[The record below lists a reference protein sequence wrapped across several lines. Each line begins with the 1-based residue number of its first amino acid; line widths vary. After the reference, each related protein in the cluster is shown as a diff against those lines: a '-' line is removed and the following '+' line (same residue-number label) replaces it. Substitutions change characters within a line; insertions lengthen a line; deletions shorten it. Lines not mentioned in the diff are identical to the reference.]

1 MGKKQPNKF
10 FDLKNLHHYPAQIL
24 NSQAVHPDPAAS
36 FPGAPPLFGKD
47 VVPHIY
53 TVAGWVGSQA
63 RAYPL
68 EDEALRDST
77 ENAERMR
84 RHPDI
89 KECLLARQRAVAL
102 LPWHLQPEDEHDP
115 VQKQLVADLTSI
127 VERTHRWVELRRNL
141 MEAIWYGKGF
151 VQLRY
156 GVKQVKG
163 RWRKVAADWEPR
175 HPDKILF
182 RYSDGTNEY
191 VPGQVGIRIHA
202 GARGIN
208 REQIEPTQYG
218 LAYWLRDFERR
229 VCIVHKHEIEDGPFL
244 DPRASGRIHGVGL
257 RDSVYWTWYASVEV
271 EQKLLEYLDRTALGI
286 EIWRY
291 PSGNKEAEKQARA
304 AAEER
309 IGGGRSIVMVPVIPG
324 EQADLFGVQHIE
336 PGPQGAELLKT
347 ICQDFYAHKIKRLI
361 LGQTLTSEAESTGM
375 GSGVADAHLATF
387 SDIIRYDAVNLQ
399 ESLTDD
405 FIQVLK
411 EENFPWA
418 RGIHIRLILNTE
430 RPETQEKLAAYNEAW
445 NMGLKVRAE
454 DLYALIGARR
464 PDDEDEVLQN
474 PNIMMAEQQQAMLQ
488 AQAGMPP
495 PGPDPGDP
503 TQIAMGNAGPVA
515 AGQAAPPMEVE
526 KAAADQPGAMPANP
540 WAGFWD
546 SLFAA
551 ARGQGVQPP
560 VGAMPAAPRPVD
572 HMELTRLFQ
581 DRFREAILT
590 RQQTAAQFREAL
602 EAAIAQQPDRDNL
615 NLRLGFLFAWKKA
628 EPVQKIKAAF
638 QEAITKPGS
647 DLVGPPPV
655 PPVATAAPADD
666 DDVHSVVNQ
675 ADPVKQQ
682 LLDALAEN
690 PVNRA
695 FQEAFER
702 QQRPRE
708 QLLKALRETVAPD
721 QYAATESPEFKQW
734 WQDSK
739 TTQPE
744 TGAPMRLLHVSPHDI
759 EAFQPSDDG
768 ELGPGIYATADTD
781 YANSYADYVAN
792 YDNGQKRAAPIPVA
806 TYPVHMSI
814 QKPYVLHNE
823 SAQQKLKH
831 LTGGKSAN
839 IQRVLKKMGHDG
851 IMKYDH
857 NGVLSQVV
865 AFHPT
870 QVKSETGNQGSYS
883 SDDDRINYIAAS
895 GPNSRLPDSGR
906 GRETNRR
913 PTNERLDAGPAAGG
927 RGTHQVPGVGDP
939 VSQDHHQPDH
949 YTQGPKGIRGS
960 STAGTPVPP
969 RDPQADESPLVEA
982 DRPAPLGD
990 SPKPENP
997 EPEEPKGIKI
1007 SPASLTPEVLNRI
1020 SKHMKAKGY
1029 DSRGGQDAKR
1039 AIESMINR
1047 FSGHLTHPDWIEAY
1061 QKATGGAK
1069 ARQAKLEAKK
1079 TQQATLKNVNWER
1092 LKQLG
1097 TTKDYREAGYL
1108 APEGHMIDLSGRGD
1122 GYRGPPM
1129 RNHDHREAGGT
1140 PGMQEIMSAGHI
1152 RHMPE
1157 MNGLDMMVRPTNK
1170 QYAHIRNIADR
1181 AGGEVIIDLQDGLG
1195 PWNERNGY
1203 YDGAERRHNAQY
1215 PKGTRADRIIRD
1227 IEAFYDG
1234 HTPAPPP
1241 EARYTAALSMDDA
1254 IARYRA
1260 GEWTSEDL
1268 DRYAL
1273 QRSFEMVN

>member
-1 MGKKQPNKF
+1 MGKNKAGKLL
-10 FDLKNLHHYPAQIL
+10 DLKNLHHYPAQIL

-163 RWRKVAADWEPR
+163 RWRKVAAAWEPR

-202 GARGIN
+202 GARGVN
-208 REQIEPTQYG
+208 REQIEATQYG

-257 RDSVYWTWYASVEV
+257 RDSVYWTWYSSVEV

-405 FIQVLK
+405 FIQILK

-474 PNIMMAEQQQAMLQ
+474 PNIMMAEQQQAMMQ
-488 AQAGMPP
+488 MQMGAPP
-495 PGPDPGDP
+495 PGAATPGDP
-503 TQIAMGNAGPVA
+503 TQVAMGDAGPAVA
-515 AGQAAPPMEVE
+515 AMGQPGAPPMEVE
-526 KAAADQPGAMPANP
+526 KSAAAEPGAQPVNP

-551 ARGQGVQPP
+551 ARGQGVPP
-560 VGAMPAAPRPVD
+560 PAGTMPPAAPRPVD

-581 DRFREAILT
+581 DRFREAIVT
-590 RQQTAAQFREAL
+590 RRQTAAQFREAL
-602 EAAIAQQPDRDNL
+602 ESAIASQPDRDNL

-638 QEAITKPGS
+638 EQAITRPGP
-647 DLVGPPPV
+647 DRAGPPPV

-666 DDVHSVVNQ
+666 D
-675 ADPVKQQ
+675 PVKQQ
-682 LLDALAEN
+682 LLDALAAN
-690 PVNRA
+690 PVKRA

-702 QQRPRE
+702 HQGPRE
-708 QLLKALRETVAPD
+708 ELLRALRETVAPD
-721 QYAATESPEFKQW
+721 QYA
-734 WQDSK
+734 
-739 TTQPE
+739 
-744 TGAPMRLLHVSPHDI
+744 
-759 EAFQPSDDG
+759 
-768 ELGPGIYATADTD
+768 
-781 YANSYADYVAN
+781 
-792 YDNGQKRAAPIPVA
+792 
-806 TYPVHMSI
+806 
-814 QKPYVLHNE
+814 
-823 SAQQKLKH
+823 
-831 LTGGKSAN
+831 
-839 IQRVLKKMGHDG
+839 
-851 IMKYDH
+851 
-857 NGVLSQVV
+857 
-865 AFHPT
+865 
-870 QVKSETGNQGSYS
+870 GNQAPWQMSKAEY
-883 SDDDRINYIAAS
+883 
-895 GPNSRLPDSGR
+895 
-906 GRETNRR
+906 
-913 PTNERLDAGPAAGG
+913 LDAWKRGVRSQNEAAHEQAVKQAIADG
-927 RGTHQVPGVGDP
+927 HIKDHPDYP
-939 VSQDHHQPDH
+939 ELSNPSQ
-949 YTQGPKGIRGS
+949 YTQGQEGIRGS

-969 RDPQADESPLVEA
+969 RDQQPDLSLQADHPVVEA
-982 DRPAPLGD
+982 DRPAPLG
-990 SPKPENP
+990 
-997 EPEEPKGIKI
+997 
-1007 SPASLTPEVLNRI
+1007 V
-1020 SKHMKAKGY
+1020 
-1029 DSRGGQDAKR
+1029 
-1039 AIESMINR
+1039 
-1047 FSGHLTHPDWIEAY
+1047 
-1061 QKATGGAK
+1061 
-1069 ARQAKLEAKK
+1069 
-1079 TQQATLKNVNWER
+1079 
-1092 LKQLG
+1092 
-1097 TTKDYREAGYL
+1097 
-1108 APEGHMIDLSGRGD
+1108 
-1122 GYRGPPM
+1122 
-1129 RNHDHREAGGT
+1129 
-1140 PGMQEIMSAGHI
+1140 
-1152 RHMPE
+1152 
-1157 MNGLDMMVRPTNK
+1157 
-1170 QYAHIRNIADR
+1170 
-1181 AGGEVIIDLQDGLG
+1181 
-1195 PWNERNGY
+1195 
-1203 YDGAERRHNAQY
+1203 
-1215 PKGTRADRIIRD
+1215 
-1227 IEAFYDG
+1227 
-1234 HTPAPPP
+1234 
-1241 EARYTAALSMDDA
+1241 SMDDA

-1273 QRSFEMVN
+1273 QRSFEMMVN